1 MEAKVENQ
9 TETWVAIQCN
19 TGFIRDLGFPRVRE
33 TLVQGNY
40 HVAWKRRSILVR
52 ASVLVLEVVSSSIGN
67 SASPDTCT
75 GIRTTVCPKQLQR

>member
-1 MEAKVENQ
+1 METKVENQ

-19 TGFIRDLGFPRVRE
+19 TGFMRDVVFPRIRE

-52 ASVLVLEVVSSSIGN
+52 VSVLVLEVVSSSIGI
-67 SASPDTCT
+67 SASPDIRTS
-75 GIRTTVCPKQLQR
+75 IRTTVCSKQLQR